1 MAVKPIAA
9 ASSLAPE
16 VKADLY
22 ADIAA
27 WKKLSDKIAS
37 LKAEE
42 ETLRLT
48 MATKWFDNPREGVN
62 KIDLEFGK
70 SLQLTHRINR
80 KVDAAALDAAIT
92 TGVISPDLS
101 TQVVEYKPGV
111 KVGEWKKLS
120 PGERD
125 CFVGV
130 ITEEAGMPGLKIETP
145 KK

>member
-9 ASSLAPE
+9 ASSMSEETKL
-16 VKADLY
+16 DLY
-22 ADIAA
+22 KDVALFHELTNKIAA
-27 WKKLSDKIAS
+27 LQEQEK
-37 LKAEE
+37 E
-42 ETLRLT
+42 LRLT
-48 MATKWFDNPREGVN
+48 MDTKWFDNPREGVN